1 MTGDHSNP
9 FFPAKHLAKDID
21 LFTDEAQSM
30 NMETAALEGIR
41 RLVSMAV
48 DKGYAEEDYSALFD
62 IINPGKQ

>member
-1 MTGDHSNP
+1 
-9 FFPAKHLAKDID
+9 
-21 LFTDEAQSM
+21 M

-62 IINPGKQ
+62 IVNPGEQ